1 MNEYLSQ
8 VNSDWFYLIVAVVL
22 TYVTVMC
29 VVFLVKSYRAGI
41 KIGMDKEILKKAI
54 IPVALMTALCI
65 FVPSMIGQTSILMIP
80 CGALALVIGFILFK
94 KGKL

>member
-8 VNSDWFYLIVAVVL
+8 VNSGWFYLIVAVVL

-41 KIGMDKEILKKAI
+41 KIGMEKEVLKKCSELWAFCDNGEPSEGMCEEI
-54 IPVALMTALCI
+54 EMAKKLGIPVRY
-65 FVPSMIGQTSILMIP
+65 FRKEKP
-80 CGALALVIGFILFK
+80 CMDVIA
-94 KGKL
+94 

>member
-8 VNSDWFYLIVAVVL
+8 VNSGWFYFIVAVVL

-65 FVPSMIGQTSILMIP
+65 SVPSMIGQTSILMIP